1 MRLSR
6 LAVLLPVLACGP
18 GAPTPARPAPVA
30 NAAPAA
36 TADAAP
42 AGAAEPV
49 PSAVAA
55 SASRPN
61 APDSEGL
68 VLRMPT
74 KSARA
79 AGGAHPGDP
88 PWFREDLFAGATLV
102 KRGHTSPDA
111 EGKISAQ
118 ITLRLADGTTREECL
133 RTLRAAVEGEVAGLS
148 ELAAAD
154 RTTLTGEAERYA
166 VTLICGEARG
176 AMTAYLSWNG
186 APAPPAAP
194 PSPLLPPPAPAP

>member
-1 MRLSR
+1 MRLYR
-6 LAVLLPVLACGP
+6 LALLLPVLACGP
-18 GAPTPARPAPVA
+18 GAPAPARPAPVA
-30 NAAPAA
+30 SAAASGAA
-36 TADAAP
+36 D
-42 AGAAEPV
+42 AAEPV

-55 SASRPN
+55 AAVRPN
-61 APDSEGL
+61 APSTEGL
-68 VLRMPT
+68 VLRAPT
-74 KSARA
+74 KSARP
-79 AGGAHPGDP
+79 AGARPGDP

-133 RTLRAAVEGEVAGLS
+133 RTVRAAVQDEVASLH

-154 RTTLTGEAERYA
+154 RTTLTGEAERYT

-176 AMTAYLSWNG
+176 AMTAYLSWSG
-186 APAPPAAP
+186 DPGEPAAP
-194 PSPLLPPPAPAP
+194 PSPLLPPPATTPAP